1 MLLHYYMFTTQTF
14 SKYIYAFKFQSSE
27 KPDQK
32 YWWWCHPA
40 LTDCIQSNA
49 LKSYYAPPT
58 YSAVTDTGYLK
69 NCYLLNQL
77 CHLFQIKPTCLSCLL
92 LFCKIDPQLVWEVI
106 YYFHVWIISSAFLC
120 WLYYCSY
127 IGDHSNHV
135 WSLYIFLLFFRVFF
149 FEMKLKSITECMQEN
164 VCQLH

>member
-32 YWWWCHPA
+32 YWWWRHPA
-40 LTDCIQSNA
+40 LTERIQSNA
-49 LKSYYAPPT
+49 LKSYNAPPT

-77 CHLFQIKPTCLSCLL
+77 CHLFPIKPTCLLCLL
-92 LFCKIDPQLVWEVI
+92 LFCKIDPQLVWEVWFIIFTFGSFLVLFYANCIIVLILVTTAIMYGHYI
-106 YYFHVWIISSAFLC
+106 YFCCSSVYF
-120 WLYYCSY
+120 
-127 IGDHSNHV
+127 
-135 WSLYIFLLFFRVFF
+135 SL
-149 FEMKLKSITECMQEN
+149 KWN
-164 VCQLH
+164 